1 MLVIGKLHKSR
12 TGDIA
17 SMSGV
22 RYSLE
27 GMLRLLIEEKASTSH
42 GTNPRATIATGS
54 IRGLETCGG
63 DESSGEYGVDLHT
76 GCEGKL
82 DRNYIWVR

>member
-1 MLVIGKLHKSR
+1 M
-12 TGDIA
+12 
-17 SMSGV
+17 
-22 RYSLE
+22 
-27 GMLRLLIEEKASTSH
+27 LIEEKASTSH
-42 GTNPRATIATGS
+42 GTNPPATIATGS